1 MIGRRDFFFFH
12 TLFTFFHT
20 HAALLPFFACFFI
33 LFHYCCAG
41 LFTTLVYEFPYPVA
55 ILGQDYQKYI
65 YNLVSHCLPCNSSH
79 NVVNHAIGIMEAF
92 SDVNIVAKLLAK
104 LQEVESSCRCTYN
117 GVVLVRMWM
126 KTRLESTKIVSSTI
140 TSE

>member
-1 MIGRRDFFFFH
+1 MYPGYTYITSRYTKGRIIK
-12 TLFTFFHT
+12 T
-20 HAALLPFFACFFI
+20 
-33 LFHYCCAG
+33 
-41 LFTTLVYEFPYPVA
+41 
-55 ILGQDYQKYI
+55 I

-79 NVVNHAIGIMEAF
+79 NVVNNAIGIMEAF
-92 SDVNIVAKLLAK
+92 SNVNIAAKLLAK

-117 GVVLVRMWM
+117 GVGGVRIWM